1 MSITITIPTT
11 VGGVARLLVSMAE
24 PALLAA
30 AALTGLGP
38 VGQALIVG
46 ALRVT
51 QQNTEILRSGSQLR

>member
-1 MSITITIPTT
+1 MSITITVPTT
-11 VGGVARLLVSMAE
+11 PGGVARLLWTVAE

-30 AALTGLGP
+30 AALTGIGP

-51 QQNTEILRSGSQLR
+51 QQNTEIVRSRS